1 MRWRGKGGCK
11 GRREGCE
18 GANKAYLLVTLISYT
33 QHTLPLLF
41 CSLPFTATLLSHSFP
56 NHSFPSLSNN

>member
-11 GRREGCE
+11 GMREGCE

-33 QHTLPLLF
+33 QHTH
-41 CSLPFTATLLSHSFP
+41 TLTSSSVL
-56 NHSFPSLSNN
+56 